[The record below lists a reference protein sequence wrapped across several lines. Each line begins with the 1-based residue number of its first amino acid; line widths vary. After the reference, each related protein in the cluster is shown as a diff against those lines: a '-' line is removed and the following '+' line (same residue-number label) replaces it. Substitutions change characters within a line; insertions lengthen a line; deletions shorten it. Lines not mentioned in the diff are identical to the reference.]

1 MVQLVSP
8 TSGKITIFFC
18 FNYSYN
24 SYFNQVVP
32 GYGFLQDLWRN
43 TALFCE
49 EQARQKKLMKTYS
62 GPVIIAWLPL
72 NQYKPEEISLY
83 VDDQNIT
90 LHGQHRSEGEDGFE
104 NSEFMKTIKLPE
116 DVDPTTVTSH
126 VTRDGSLLVL
136 NGIKRV
142 EKKIKPNGD
151 KFMVKLDLRGFKPEE
166 IKFQIRG
173 HVLMVTAKHR
183 SEEGGSRD
191 FRRRVFL
198 PEDAD
203 LSSLTSRLCGNGV
216 LIIEVSRDHA
226 FIQRER
232 NVDGMK
238 DDKPRPQDETRREA
252 SSNTAVA
259 DCKESFL

>member
-18 FNYSYN
+18 FNFSYN
-24 SYFNQVVP
+24 SYFNQVIP

-116 DVDPTTVTSH
+116 DVDPSTVTSH
-126 VTRDGSLLVL
+126 VTRDGSVLVL
-136 NGIKRV
+136 NGIKHL
-142 EKKIKPNGD
+142 EKKIKANDD
-151 KFMVKLDLRGFKPEE
+151 KFVAKLNLSGFKPEE
-166 IKFQIRG
+166 IKIQIRG
-173 HVLMVTAKHR
+173 NELIVIAEHR
-183 SEEGGSRD
+183 SEEDCSRD
-191 FRRRVFL
+191 YRRRILL
-198 PEDAD
+198 PDDAD
-203 LSSLTSRLCGNGV
+203 PSSLTSRLCCKGV
-216 LIIEVSRDHA
+216 LTIKVSRDPA
-226 FIQRER
+226 FLQKKR
-232 NVDGMK
+232 NLDFAMK
-238 DDKPRPQDETRREA
+238 GDKPRPQDEAKQEA
-252 SSNTAVA
+252 T
-259 DCKESFL
+259 

>member
-18 FNYSYN
+18 FNFSYN

-72 NQYKPEEISLY
+72 NQYKPEEISLD
-83 VDDQNIT
+83 VDDENII

-104 NSEFMKTIKLPE
+104 NSEFMKTIKLPK

-126 VTRDGSLLVL
+126 VTRNGSVLVL
-136 NGIKRV
+136 SGIKRV
-142 EKKIKPNGD
+142 EKKIKPNDD
-151 KFMVKLDLRGFKPEE
+151 KFVAKLNLHGFKPEE
-166 IKFQIRG
+166 INIQIRG
-173 HVLMVTAKHR
+173 HELMVIAKHR
-183 SEEGGSRD
+183 SEEDGSRD
-191 FRRRVFL
+191 YRRRILL
-198 PEDAD
+198 PDDAD
-203 LSSLTSRLCGNGV
+203 VSSLTSRLYSNGV
-216 LIIEVSRDHA
+216 LIIEVSRDQA
-226 FIQRER
+226 FL
-232 NVDGMK
+232 
-238 DDKPRPQDETRREA
+238 QDEAKQEA
-252 SSNTAVA
+252 SGNTEFNGRL
-259 DCKESFL
+259 D